1 MKNKRKISNQRMT
14 GNQRTT
20 NQKQITAIQKNKYKR
35 RVKRKKISPK
45 EMKKLARRKLF
56 MDIVLT
62 GLISMSILALVFLLT
77 VQVVTVQG
85 YDMTPTVNDADRL
98 FVFKQGKIKRFSL
111 VSFKTPNN
119 QQMVERV
126 IGLPGEEV
134 EFREG
139 QLWINN
145 QEVSERFLSTLF
157 TEYIKEPVIKDFH
170 ISELTGT
177 LKIPENYY
185 FILGD
190 NRKYATDSRYFGMIE
205 KKDIIGVVSA
215 RIFPFD
221 TMRMF

>member
-1 MKNKRKISNQRMT
+1 MKNKRKTSNQRMT
-14 GNQRTT
+14 GNQQTT

-62 GLISMSILALVFLLT
+62 GLISMSILALVFFLT